1 MMDTEVEVANYE
13 KTIDVRATPDQVY
26 RALTTE
32 MNRWWTTQTEGSLI
46 SVGDKLKV
54 DFPPNNGHWTFEAT
68 ALSPG
73 EIVELKCIDAHHVV
87 AGQPAEIEKEWLGT
101 RLRWQIAGYGGRSKV
116 EFEHQGLTPKLHC
129 YDICNEGW
137 GYFFANSFAAYLNT
151 GTGAPHSTVA

>member
-1 MMDTEVEVANYE
+1 MTDVMARQANYK
-13 KTIDVRATPDQVY
+13 KTINVQATPDHVFK
-26 RALTTE
+26 ALTTE
-32 MNRWWTTQTEGSLI
+32 MDRWWTTETDGSLSSI
-46 SVGDKLKV
+46 GGRIKV

-101 RLRWQIAGYGGRSKV
+101 TLRWQIMAQGDTSYVK
-116 EFEHQGLTPKLHC
+116 FEHQGLTPQLHC

-137 GYFFANSFAAYLNT
+137 GFFFATSFAAYLNE
-151 GTGAPHSTVA
+151 GTGMPHSVT